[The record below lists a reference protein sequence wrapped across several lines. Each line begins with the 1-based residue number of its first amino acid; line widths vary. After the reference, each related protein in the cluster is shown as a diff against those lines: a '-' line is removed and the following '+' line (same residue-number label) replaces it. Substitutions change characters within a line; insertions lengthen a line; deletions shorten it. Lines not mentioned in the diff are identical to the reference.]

1 MLYQKLI
8 FNFVIKNVCFIL
20 IKGFQNQKIL
30 SLLRNKM
37 HELYYFILVT
47 VTLPIK
53 KHNYY

>member
-20 IKGFQNQKIL
+20 IKGFKNQKIL